1 MYFYQDFVEHFETQS
16 ISFYEK
22 CFFFQDSRILH
33 TSENTASLLWSAFT
47 WKGKQIVC
55 WQIVK
60 KTGTDF
66 ESFPRLKFSCLFAN
80 TLNSVTYSFY
90 KIWVSLD
97 DGLCSLVVVVNPL
110 ADGVLPVVKVAA
122 TLQPNPHQ
130 FVLHVKHN
138 YLHRAAHSLL
148 KQLCLDIRV
157 QSASLK
163 DWLLNLFNSC
173 RKSINKEPCA
183 LLRHGLSQ
191 EVNHHL
197 LKWCEDEIFI

>member
-1 MYFYQDFVEHFETQS
+1 MFFLSGFQDFTHIGEHGIFALVGIHLKRETN
-16 ISFYEK
+16 
-22 CFFFQDSRILH
+22 C
-33 TSENTASLLWSAFT
+33 LLT
-47 WKGKQIVC
+47 NR
-55 WQIVK
+55 K

-66 ESFPRLKFSCLFAN
+66 ESFSRLKFSCLN